1 MEVNVL
7 LYVAPLVSVLI
18 ALWVYLTRNNR
29 YFNDLPI
36 PCLPAIPLFGSS
48 ARLMLRRISFQDFV
62 RESYNRFSDAR
73 MYGMFEMLT
82 PMFVVRDPELIKRI
96 TVKDFDHFVNHRSM
110 FGSPDDPTS
119 RVLLSKTL
127 FVLND
132 QRWRDMRT
140 TLSPTFTGSKMRQM
154 FELIVE
160 CSQSMVQHY
169 RQQARER
176 GPQVHE
182 VKDVFVRFTN
192 DVIATCAFGVKIDS
206 FRDDQ
211 NEFFRYGKEITNFA
225 RPHVF
230 LKMMGYQ
237 VLPRLMARLQ
247 IDLFD
252 RKHTEFFTDV
262 FRQSVAARE
271 KHGIVRPDMVH
282 LLMQA
287 RNGTLRYQPRD
298 EEEREEKQEGFAT
311 ARESSAIRS
320 SGAKIVLTEPD
331 MVAQC
336 LIFFV
341 AGFDTIATCMTFL
354 MYELAI
360 APDLQDRLYE
370 EIRDT
375 EDQLGRGSS
384 LTYDALQRM
393 RYMDMVVSETLRKW
407 VPQPATDR
415 LCTKDYVVPAEG
427 PDQPAITI
435 PKGANVYIP
444 VAGLHYDPR
453 YYPDPERFDPERFNE
468 ENRQKLHPAVY
479 LPFGIGP
486 RNCIGSRFA
495 LMEVKAIVYH
505 LLLSF
510 RFERTE
516 KTPVPMRLVKGFS
529 TLQAAD
535 GVHLKL
541 VPRDL

>member
-7 LYVAPLVSVLI
+7 YVIPLVSVLI
-18 ALWVYLTRNNR
+18 ALWVYLARNNR

-48 ARLMLRRISFQDFV
+48 ARLMLKRISFQDFV
-62 RESYNRFSDAR
+62 RESYNRFPDAR
-73 MYGMFEMLT
+73 LYGMFEMLT

-110 FGSPDDPTS
+110 FGSSDDPS
-119 RVLLSKTL
+119 SSVLLAKTL
-127 FVLND
+127 FVLKD

-140 TLSPTFTGSKMRQM
+140 TISPTFTGSKMRQM

-160 CSQSMVQHY
+160 CATSMVQHY
-169 RQQARER
+169 RQQARDR
-176 GPQVHE
+176 GGRPQVHE

-192 DVIATCAFGVKIDS
+192 DVIASCAFGVKIDS

-211 NEFFRYGKEITNFA
+211 NEFFRYGKELTNFS

-237 VLPRLMARLQ
+237 VVPRLMDRLQ
-247 IDLFD
+247 VDLFD
-252 RKHTEFFTDV
+252 RKHREFFTDV

-287 RNGTLRYQPRD
+287 RNGTLRYQPR
-298 EEEREEKQEGFAT
+298 EEEHEGFAT
-311 ARESSAIRS
+311 AQEQSVSSPAIRS
-320 SGAKIVLTEPD
+320 HEAKAILTEPD

-360 APDLQDRLYE
+360 APELQDRLYE
-370 EIRDT
+370 EIQDT
-375 EDQLGRGSS
+375 DGRLGGRS

-393 RYMDMVVSETLRKW
+393 RYLDMVVTETLRKW
-407 VPQPATDR
+407 LPQPATDR
-415 LCTKDYVVPAEG
+415 LCTKEYVIPAEG
-427 PDQPAITI
+427 VHPAITI
-435 PKGANVYIP
+435 PKGANVSIP

-453 YYPDPERFDPERFNE
+453 YYPDPDRFDPERFNE
-468 ENRQKLHPAVY
+468 QNRQKLHPAVY

-505 LLLSF
+505 LLQSF

-516 KTPVPMRLVKGFS
+516 KTPVPMRLVKGFT
-529 TLQAAD
+529 TLQATD

>member
-1 MEVNVL
+1 MELNVL
-7 LYVAPLVSVLI
+7 YVIPLLSVLL
-18 ALWVYLTRNNR
+18 ALWVYLTRNNG
-29 YFNDLPI
+29 YFKDLPI
-36 PCLPAIPLFGSS
+36 PCLPSVPLFGSS
-48 ARLMLRRISFQDFV
+48 ARLMLKRISFQDFV
-62 RESYNRFSDAR
+62 RESYNRFPDAR
-73 MYGMFEMLT
+73 IYGMFEMLT

-96 TVKDFDHFVNHRSM
+96 TVKDFDHFVNHRSI
-110 FGSPDDPTS
+110 FGTADDPTS
-119 RVLLSKTL
+119 SVMLSKTL
-127 FVLND
+127 FVLKD

-160 CSQSMVQHY
+160 CSTSMVQHY
-169 RQQARER
+169 REQARDG
-176 GPQVHE
+176 GPRVYE

-230 LKMMGYQ
+230 LKMMGYL
-237 VLPRLMARLQ
+237 VFPWLMDRLQ

-252 RKHTEFFTDV
+252 RKHSEFFTEV

-287 RNGTLRYQPRD
+287 RNGTLRYQAP
-298 EEEREEKQEGFAT
+298 EREEHEGFAT
-311 ARESSAIRS
+311 AQESSAIRS
-320 SGAKIVLTEPD
+320 EGKVVLTEPD

-370 EIRDT
+370 EVQDT
-375 EDQLGRGSS
+375 EGALSGGA

-393 RYMDMVVSETLRKW
+393 RYLDMVVTETLRKW
-407 VPQPATDR
+407 LPQPATDR
-415 LCTKDYVVPAEG
+415 LCTKEYVVPAEG
-427 PDQPAITI
+427 DHPAITI
-435 PKGANVYIP
+435 PKGANVSIP
-444 VAGLHYDPR
+444 TAGLHYDPR
-453 YYPDPERFDPERFNE
+453 YYPEPDRYDPERFNE

-505 LLLSF
+505 LLQAF

-516 KTPVPMRLVKGFS
+516 KTPVPMRLNKGFS

>member
-7 LYVAPLVSVLI
+7 YVIPLVSVLL
-18 ALWVYLTRNNR
+18 ALWVYLTRNNG
-29 YFNDLPI
+29 YFKDIPI
-36 PCLPAIPLFGSS
+36 PCLPVMPLFGST
-48 ARLMLRRISFQDFV
+48 ARLMLKRISFQDYV
-62 RESYNRFSDAR
+62 RETYSRFPDAR
-73 MYGMFEMLT
+73 LYGTFEMLT

-96 TVKDFDHFVNHRSM
+96 TVKDFDHFVNHRAM
-110 FGSPDDPTS
+110 FAAADDPTS
-119 RVLLSKTL
+119 SVLLSKTL

-160 CSQSMVQHY
+160 CSTSMVQHY
-169 RQQARER
+169 RQQARDQ

-182 VKDVFVRFTN
+182 VKDVFLRFTN

-211 NEFFRYGKEITNFA
+211 NEFFRYGKEITNFG
-225 RPHVF
+225 RLHVF
-230 LKMMGYQ
+230 LKMMGFQ
-237 VLPRLMARLQ
+237 VFPRLMARLQ

-252 RKHTEFFTDV
+252 RKHCEFFTDV

-271 KHGIVRPDMVH
+271 KYGIVRPDMVH

-287 RNGTLRYQPRD
+287 RNGTLRYQPR
-298 EEEREEKQEGFAT
+298 EEEREEHEGFAT
-311 ARESSAIRS
+311 AKESTAIRS
-320 SGAKIVLTEPD
+320 EAKVTLTEPD

-360 APDLQDRLYE
+360 APELQDRLYE
-370 EIRDT
+370 EIQDT
-375 EDQLGRGSS
+375 AGQLGGGP

-393 RYMDMVVSETLRKW
+393 RYLDMVVTETLRKW

-415 LCTKDYVVPAEG
+415 LCTKEFVVPADG
-427 PDQPAITI
+427 DQPAITI
-435 PKGANVYIP
+435 PKGANVSIP

-453 YYPDPERFDPERFNE
+453 YYPDPDRFDPERFNE
-468 ENRQKLHPAVY
+468 ENRQMLHPAVY

-505 LLLSF
+505 LLLTF

-516 KTPVPMRLVKGFS
+516 KTPVPMRLAKGFT